1 MDLLTVLTQC
11 SVPSDF
17 TVLLALT
24 LSFSGGQPYTVR
36 TLEELTAGDVAD
48 EESLNTETQ
57 VQRERAMTRPQAVAK
72 LQSLLAEPVAGE
84 PADGV
89 VVGLLPVPP
98 AWAAVYQQPT
108 AALLDPCTNVSIASA
123 QLSEFEFE
131 CRRERPELR
140 RQCAIEHYAKAIGEP
155 IFADDIFDF
164 IDRQGF
170 TTSPTAPVDV
180 TTEAMLASTV
190 FAEPKP
196 ELGHGG
202 TRDWGADKL
211 FVPGPPT
218 PESSAASPAATAKA
232 NKRPETKQ
240 TAPASPKKATGVK

>member
-17 TVLLALT
+17 TLLMALA

-36 TLEELTAGDVAD
+36 TLEELTAADVAD
-48 EESLNTETQ
+48 DEALSTETEAL
-57 VQRERAMTRPQAVAK
+57 RDRALTRPQAVAK
-72 LQSLLAEPVAGE
+72 LQSLVAEPVVGE
-84 PADGV
+84 PADAV

-98 AWAAVYQQPT
+98 AWAAVYQQPV
-108 AALLDPCTNVSIASA
+108 AALLDPCVNVSIASA

-131 CRRERPELR
+131 CRRAPPEQRRP
-140 RQCAIEHYAKAIGEP
+140 CAIEHYAKAIGEP
-155 IFADDIFDF
+155 IFADDVLDF
-164 IDRQGF
+164 IDRQGVS
-170 TTSPTAPVDV
+170 TSPAAQVDV

-196 ELGHGG
+196 ELGHGAA
-202 TRDWGADKL
+202 RAWGADKL

-218 PESSAASPAATAKA
+218 PEPSAASSATAAKT
-232 NKRPETKQ
+232 NKRAETKQ
-240 TAPASPKKATGVK
+240 TAPATPKKATGAK